1 MWKKG
6 KTLAVCMFAMAW
18 WGVFYPELCFTE
30 ETCEAVRMGES
41 EAGAGQI
48 DAEEIWWADSGEI
61 VISSKFLEW
70 CKEHLSAETE

>member
-1 MWKKG
+1 MEEG
-6 KTLAVCMFAMAW
+6 KNSCGMHVCDGLVGCILSGTLLY
-18 WGVFYPELCFTE
+18 GRT
-30 ETCEAVRMGES
+30 GES